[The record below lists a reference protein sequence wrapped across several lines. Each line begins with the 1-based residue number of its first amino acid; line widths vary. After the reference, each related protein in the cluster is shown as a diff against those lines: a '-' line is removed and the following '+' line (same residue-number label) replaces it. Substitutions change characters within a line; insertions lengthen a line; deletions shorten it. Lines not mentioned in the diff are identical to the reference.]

1 MNKISFPIRLKVLVA
16 LLVILMMV
24 IGVIT
29 ATMANLFQQDKTAY
43 VRDFSAAVTSNM
55 QAEIQTILEGQVSA
69 AQVLEEV
76 LFADYIDRNARQ
88 QLAKPIF
95 AAYPDLLALV
105 TKTAGGKPVSLSNHA
120 ALRDAEI
127 EPAQVLELADLVDL
141 HEENTVQVRSGLG
154 DSGTVSLTLA
164 HRLSNGGEDR
174 AVVALVSAAGFEQVL
189 QRGNP
194 FESVLLDADR
204 QAVVAIGDAEDMMYW
219 GRLALENYQGVG
231 KSGVFEYTAN
241 GLDYIAGA
249 SKTSIGDLIVVTRIS
264 ASAAYLTA
272 RNLLDNLV
280 FVGLVIVFIAA
291 IFGVVVSR
299 RITRPLERLSRAVR
313 EIGKGDFNVN
323 VDIQSRDEIGELS
336 TSFNDMAVELKE
348 REESLQGAQEALI
361 QSEKMAA
368 VGTLSAGLAHEVK
381 NPLAAVL
388 GYAQLSKSKLDQPE
402 ALLKHLDTIESET
415 RRCNEIIGNLMQFS
429 RQEKG
434 EYSQILINDVVQK
447 SMAIVDHQLSLN
459 NVTIKSDLA
468 ENLPNITGNANQLQQ
483 VLMNLMINA
492 QHAIGDGGGTVEVA
506 TLRKGRSVFLTVSDT
521 GPGVPEEVAAKIF
534 EPFFTTKPAGEGT
547 GLGLSVTYGI
557 IQDHGGDILV
567 TRADSGG
574 AKFVIKLPV
583 EAEPAPVSEPET
595 ELEVELIVV
604 EEDAV

>member
-1 MNKISFPIRLKVLVA
+1 M
-16 LLVILMMV
+16 
-24 IGVIT
+24 
-29 ATMANLFQQDKTAY
+29 
-43 VRDFSAAVTSNM
+43 
-55 QAEIQTILEGQVSA
+55 
-69 AQVLEEV
+69 
-76 LFADYIDRNARQ
+76 
-88 QLAKPIF
+88 
-95 AAYPDLLALV
+95 
-105 TKTAGGKPVSLSNHA
+105 
-120 ALRDAEI
+120 
-127 EPAQVLELADLVDL
+127 DL
-141 HEENTVQVRSGLG
+141 HEENTVQVRSALG

-174 AVVALVSAAGFEQVL
+174 AVVVLVSAAGFEQIL

-388 GYAQLSKSKLDQPE
+388 GYAQLSKTKLDQPE

-434 EYSQILINDVVQK
+434 EYSQILINDVVRK
-447 SMAIVDHQLSLN
+447 SMDIVDHQLSLN

-492 QHAIGDGGGTVEVA
+492 QHAIGDGGGTVDVA

-583 EAEPAPVSEPET
+583 EAEPAPVPEPET

>member
-55 QAEIQTILEGQVSA
+55 QAEIQAILQGQVSA
-69 AQVLEEV
+69 AQVLAEV

-105 TKTAGGKPVSLSNHA
+105 TKTAGGKPVSLSNQA

-141 HEENTVQVRSGLG
+141 HEENTVQVRSALG

-174 AVVALVSAAGFEQVL
+174 AVVVLVSAAGFEQIL

-219 GRLALENYQGVG
+219 GRLALENYRGVG

-249 SKTSIGDLIVVTRIS
+249 SKSSIGDLIVVTRIS

-388 GYAQLSKSKLDQPE
+388 GYAQLSKTKLDQPE

-434 EYSQILINDVVQK
+434 EYSQILINDVVRK
-447 SMAIVDHQLSLN
+447 SMDIVDHQLSLN

-492 QHAIGDGGGTVEVA
+492 QHAIGDGGGTVDVA
-506 TLRKGRSVFLTVSDT
+506 TLRKGRSVFITVSDT

-583 EAEPAPVSEPET
+583 EAEPAPVPEPET
-595 ELEVELIVV
+595 ELEVEFIVV